1 MVRRRKSTPMEV
13 QPGRGEAATPMAQ
26 AASKRGQARETPAPV
41 LSRIDAEVARKR
53 SLRKQRNMLHE

>member
-1 MVRRRKSTPMEV
+1 MEV